1 MKRDANNPAQY
12 CSEYGSYGEMH
23 MNMTKA
29 GSMGGVSK
37 SQSRNDIRS
46 GDRLSAR
53 TERFANVVPSKQA
66 YSTLSK
72 SGYKS
77 MPNNNGSMV
86 AEGIYKPGGKR

>member
-1 MKRDANNPAQY
+1 MKRDLNNPAQY

-23 MNMTKA
+23 SNMTKA
-29 GSMGGVSK
+29 GSMGGVPK
-37 SQSRNDIRS
+37 GHSRNDMRS

-53 TERFANVVPSKQA
+53 TERFDKVVPAKQA

-72 SGYKS
+72 SGYKA